1 MVYFFQLHTDEWT
14 QWKDTLLLFLSLTR
28 WHNYE
33 HHKII
38 TDLHRLSF
46 LVILLSRTIGESWF
60 NGCLKCHRIPHP
72 PLKFESLSSNVHTQH
87 ILRCFSFL
95 RDIITAHNSLALFFT
110 LNSNTQPNGRRH
122 NFIMYLQDT
131 YHSQIF
137 RRFAVTTFNQV
148 QSLPHH
154 NFCEMA
160 MQFSIE
166 INDEIK
172 TQLLLD
178 FVFCQIKEKKKKRKS
193 ILWTFFLSS
202 TCLCLCN
209 CTSLFNK

>member
-1 MVYFFQLHTDEWT
+1 MERHAI
-14 QWKDTLLLFLSLTR
+14 LLFLSLTR

-72 PLKFESLSSNVHTQH
+72 PLKFQSLSSNVHTQH
-87 ILRCFSFL
+87 ILRCFPFYGILLPLTILWLYFL
-95 RDIITAHNSLALFFT
+95 HLTHNPMAVLI
-110 LNSNTQPNGRRH
+110 N

-137 RRFAVTTFNQV
+137 RRFAVT
-148 QSLPHH
+148 
-154 NFCEMA
+154 
-160 MQFSIE
+160 
-166 INDEIK
+166 
-172 TQLLLD
+172 LLTKFKAFLTII
-178 FVFCQIKEKKKKRKS
+178 FVK
-193 ILWTFFLSS
+193 W
-202 TCLCLCN
+202 
-209 CTSLFNK
+209 